1 MDGPNLWIVLAL
13 GLVAIGWYLTYTA
26 ARLDRLHARVQGT
39 LAALDAQLVRRAEA
53 TLELANARVLDAA
66 SALMLASAASDSL
79 SAAENEDTDAD
90 RQRFSNE
97 RETVESRLSEALGLA
112 LTADTLAS
120 LPGAGGFGDDIV
132 SRVRATGLRVQLARR
147 FHNDAVTDVRRV
159 RRQVVPAGRS
169 RRHAADRGVRRR
181 AAARASRLTPGCR
194 LLPCPRPT
202 SA

>member
-13 GLVAIGWYLTYTA
+13 VLVAIGGYLTYTA

-79 SAAENEDTDAD
+79 SAAEDEDTDAD

-159 RRQVVPAGRS
+159 RRQWAVKWFRLAG
-169 RRHAADRGVRRR
+169 HADLPQTVEFVDALPHGLRG
-181 AAARASRLTPGCR
+181 
-194 LLPCPRPT
+194 
-202 SA
+202 

>member
-79 SAAENEDTDAD
+79 SAAEDEDTDAD

-120 LPGAGGFGDDIV
+120 LPGAGGFGD
-132 SRVRATGLRVQLARR
+132 R
-147 FHNDAVTDVRRV
+147 
-159 RRQVVPAGRS
+159 
-169 RRHAADRGVRRR
+169 
-181 AAARASRLTPGCR
+181 
-194 LLPCPRPT
+194 
-202 SA
+202 